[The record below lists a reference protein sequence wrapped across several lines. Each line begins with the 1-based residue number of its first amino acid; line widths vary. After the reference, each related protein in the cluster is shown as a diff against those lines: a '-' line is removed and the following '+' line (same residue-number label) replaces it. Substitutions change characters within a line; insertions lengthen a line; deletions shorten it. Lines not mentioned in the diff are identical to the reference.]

1 MLFFNIIYF
10 FAPKLV
16 YSLIKS
22 LIMKLLKPFLLI
34 VSLIFTINPTLAQTS
49 ENPWA
54 IAVGADL
61 INLQG
66 DNVDSGINFGAPAL
80 SLSRYIGAGFSIGAQ
95 YALNNVKNNNTD
107 LNYSSIDGVVKYNLT
122 EGKVLPYLFAGYGF
136 SKFADGKDKEGLF
149 PSTETNRTAL
159 GGIGVNFYLDDNFAI
174 NVSTSYRGNVEGS
187 TYNHLQHI
195 VGLSYNFGAG
205 DADKDGVPDQKDIC
219 PDIPGLKE
227 FDGCPDTDGDGI
239 PDNKDRCP
247 EEAGTEALQGCPDA
261 DGDGIADIDDA
272 CPNKSGTAAM
282 NGCPDSDGD
291 GVADNEDR
299 CPEIAG
305 DTANGGCPW
314 TDSDGDGVPD
324 KDDNCPDLA
333 GTIVNNGC
341 PDEPTE
347 LINFINSENNKI
359 LFPASSN
366 SLDSSDKAILDIVK
380 NLLNK
385 YPDAS
390 IVIEGYASSD
400 GSEGY
405 NMKLSERRATSVKE
419 YLVENGID
427 ANRLNTVGYGET
439 KLTGDNNTTSG
450 RKQSRRAK
458 INRSAK
464 MSIN

>member
-1 MLFFNIIYF
+1 MLFFSIIYF

>member
-22 LIMKLLKPFLLI
+22 LIMKLLKPFLLT

-427 ANRLNTVGYGET
+427 ANRLNIVGYGET

>member
-1 MLFFNIIYF
+1 M
-10 FAPKLV
+10 
-16 YSLIKS
+16 
-22 LIMKLLKPFLLI
+22 
-34 VSLIFTINPTLAQTS
+34 
-49 ENPWA
+49 
-54 IAVGADL
+54 
-61 INLQG
+61 
-66 DNVDSGINFGAPAL
+66 
-80 SLSRYIGAGFSIGAQ
+80 
-95 YALNNVKNNNTD
+95 
-107 LNYSSIDGVVKYNLT
+107 
-122 EGKVLPYLFAGYGF
+122 
-136 SKFADGKDKEGLF
+136 
-149 PSTETNRTAL
+149 
-159 GGIGVNFYLDDNFAI
+159 
-174 NVSTSYRGNVEGS
+174 
-187 TYNHLQHI
+187 
-195 VGLSYNFGAG
+195 GLSYNFGAG

-333 GTIVNNGC
+333 GTIANNGC

>member
-1 MLFFNIIYF
+1 MLFFSIIYF

-16 YSLIKS
+16 YSLNKS
-22 LIMKLLKPFLLI
+22 LIMKILKPFLLI
-34 VSLIFTINPTLAQTS
+34 VSLIFTINTTLAQTS

-122 EGKVLPYLFAGYGF
+122 KGKVLPYLFAGYGF

-159 GGIGVNFYLDDNFAI
+159 GGIGANFYLDDNFAI
-174 NVSTSYRGNVEGS
+174 NVSISYRGNVEGS

-333 GTIVNNGC
+333 GTIANNGC

-366 SLDSSDKAILDIVK
+366 SLDSSDKAVLDIVK

>member
-1 MLFFNIIYF
+1 MLFFSIIYF

-16 YSLIKS
+16 YSLNKS
-22 LIMKLLKPFLLI
+22 LIMKILKPFLLI

>member
-1 MLFFNIIYF
+1 
-10 FAPKLV
+10 
-16 YSLIKS
+16 
-22 LIMKLLKPFLLI
+22 MKLLKPFLLM